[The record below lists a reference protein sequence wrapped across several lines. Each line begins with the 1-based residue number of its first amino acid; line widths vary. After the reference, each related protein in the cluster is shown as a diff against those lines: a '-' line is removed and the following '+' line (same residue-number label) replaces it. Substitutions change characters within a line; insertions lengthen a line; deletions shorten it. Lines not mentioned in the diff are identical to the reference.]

1 MAFTPP
7 GARTPTAIVSLSIV
21 LTDRLAIGDD
31 PASQLA
37 HYSLGLVDQN
47 GEQMHFP
54 ADTGSLAPHLTSQE
68 IQQLQAFM
76 ASLRERAETQILG
89 G

>member
-1 MAFTPP
+1 M
-7 GARTPTAIVSLSIV
+7 
-21 LTDRLAIGDD
+21 TDRLAIGDD

-37 HYSLGLVDQN
+37 HYSLVLVDQN

-54 ADTGSLAPHLTSQE
+54 ADTGSLVPHLTSQE